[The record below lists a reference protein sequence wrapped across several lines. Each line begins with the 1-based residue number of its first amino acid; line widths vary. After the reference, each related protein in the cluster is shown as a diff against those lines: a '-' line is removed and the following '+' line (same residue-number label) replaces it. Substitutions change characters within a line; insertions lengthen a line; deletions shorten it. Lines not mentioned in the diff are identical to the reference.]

1 MSKRMDGILQEAV
14 TQGLISGAV
23 AAAQDKERPWAVV
36 VMTAIAAWFAAI
48 PLGILVV
55 LVLLSGSTQ
64 NQGAFV
70 AVGVVVLGA
79 ALAML
84 YQGGKSLFVEQLGVA
99 SLIVGTALVGFGSF
113 DSKSV
118 QSSLGLMALLTMIL
132 AALVPQAWLRALL
145 AASFVSLLTLSVSYR
160 QVYSAAAGVPAEYVL
175 DFMAFAWIGGHVVLR
190 RIEHQPGN
198 ARMAGALESILMG
211 VGAMTVLLLAACS
224 GKTFLLGA
232 GHLSNVLPFR
242 TSAAA
247 GATSAALVSV
257 ACALLA
263 AAWLMRQW
271 PALRSPW
278 FAAVA
283 ATAACLGWFSVTLG
297 AVLLECAVC
306 AANGRRNLALLA
318 AAAALW
324 IVGAFYYQ
332 LAWPLGVKA
341 AVLAACGALL
351 GAVARFAMPAE
362 APALAPHPPPHL
374 PLHVP
379 PARERWRRLAIG
391 GAGAVVLLVAN
402 VAIWEKEALIRH
414 GAPVYVALAPV
425 DPRSLMQGDYMAL
438 NYALPSTVDLSAA
451 DGTTLVARRAPNG
464 VATLLRVHKGEA
476 LAADEMLIEL
486 VRKNGRLMIASDA
499 WYFAEGEAE
508 RWSRARYGEFRI
520 DAKGKALLVGL
531 RGPRL
536 EAL

>member
-23 AAAQDKERPWAVV
+23 AASQDKERPWAVV
-36 VMTAIAAWFAAI
+36 VMTAVAAWFAAI

-55 LVLLSGSTQ
+55 LALLSGSTQ

-70 AVGVVVLGA
+70 AVGVAVLGA

-84 YQGGKSLFVEQLGVA
+84 YLGGKSLFIEQLGVA

-113 DSKSV
+113 DSHSV

-132 AALVPQAWLRALL
+132 AAVIPQSWLRALL

-160 QVYSAAAGVPAEYVL
+160 HVYSASAGMPAEYVL
-175 DFMAFAWIGGHVVLR
+175 DFMAFAWIGGHAALR
-190 RIEHQPGN
+190 RIEHRPES
-198 ARMAGALESILMG
+198 ARIACAMESILAG
-211 VGAMTVLLLAACS
+211 VGSMTVLLLAVCS
-224 GKTFLLGA
+224 GRTFLFGA
-232 GHLSNVLPFR
+232 AHLSDMLPFR
-242 TSAAA
+242 TSTPA
-247 GATSAALVSV
+247 GATAAALVSV

-278 FAAVA
+278 FLAVA
-283 ATAACLGWFSVTLG
+283 ATAACLSWFSVTLG
-297 AVLLECAVC
+297 AVLLVCAVC
-306 AANGRRNLALLA
+306 AANGRRKLALLA
-318 AAAALW
+318 AASALW

-332 LAWPLGVKA
+332 LAWPLGTKA

-351 GAVARFAMPAE
+351 GAVARFAVPAE
-362 APALAPHPPPHL
+362 APAAAPHL
-374 PLHVP
+374 PLHLP
-379 PARERWRRLAIG
+379 LARERWRRLAIG

-402 VAIWEKEALIRH
+402 AAIWEKEALIRN

-438 NYALPSTVDLSAA
+438 NYALPSAVDLSAA
-451 DGTTLVARRAPNG
+451 EGATLVARRAPNG
-464 VATLLRVHKGEA
+464 VATLLRIHEGEA

-499 WYFAEGEAE
+499 WYFAEGEGE

>member
-1 MSKRMDGILQEAV
+1 MSKRMNNILHEAV

-36 VMTAIAAWFAAI
+36 VMTAVAAWFAAI

-55 LVLLSGSTQ
+55 LALLSDARPDE
-64 NQGAFV
+64 GAFV
-70 AVGVVVLGA
+70 AVGVLVLGA
-79 ALAML
+79 AVAML

-99 SLIVGTALVGFGSF
+99 SLIVGTALIGFGSF

-118 QSSLGLMALLTMIL
+118 QSSLGLMALLTLIL

-145 AASFVSLLTLSVSYR
+145 AASFVSLLTLSFSYR

-175 DFMAFAWIGGHVVLR
+175 DFIAFAWIGGHAVLR
-190 RIEHQPGN
+190 RIEQRPEN
-198 ARMAGALESILMG
+198 ARIAGALESILTG

-224 GKTFLLGA
+224 GKTFLFGA
-232 GHLSNVLPFR
+232 GHLSGMLPFQ

-247 GATSAALVSV
+247 GATEAALVSV

-263 AAWLMRQW
+263 AAWSMRQW

-278 FAAVA
+278 SVAVA
-283 ATAACLGWFSVTLG
+283 ATAACLCWFSVTLG
-297 AVLLECAVC
+297 AVLLVGAVC
-306 AANGRRNLALLA
+306 TANGRRNLALLA
-318 AAAALW
+318 AASALW

-332 LAWPLGVKA
+332 LAWPLGTKA

-362 APALAPHPPPHL
+362 APAAVPSHAPQHA
-374 PLHVP
+374 
-379 PARERWRRLAIG
+379 PATGDRWRRLVIG
-391 GAGAVVLLVAN
+391 GAGAVVLVVAN
-402 VAIWEKEALIRH
+402 AAIWEKEALIRN
-414 GAPVYVALAPV
+414 GAPVYVELAPV

-438 NYALPSTVDLSAA
+438 NYALPVEVARFEA
-451 DGTTLVARRAPNG
+451 DEATLVARRAPNG
-464 VATLLRVHKGEA
+464 VATLLRIHEGEA
-476 LAADEMLIEL
+476 LAPDEMLIEL

-531 RGPRL
+531 RGPQL